1 MSFENCTF
9 VAPKIAGYMSIN
21 TPRRE
26 FDIYTCQFVSRG
38 LVFGDDGLPLPY
50 KVLAKVMDEDYQGM
64 NRIRL
69 MDKKTK
75 RQYYHET
82 AKDPINNTY
91 FVRVANERTLVVP
104 DEHCGTKTEIEHPYL
119 YVFVL
124 AGLER
129 PLVMIEK
136 CRVCPQAGSEV
147 ARVLGQSISSI
158 MAKSGR
164 IMTLKKCETNDTHA
178 QCLTAMGYMMDDPVK
193 DINTLEELH
202 GYEVTGTLLKKKR
215 GPKRLNFRN
224 CINNKTYADTI
235 IRLLH
240 EYIDGKTKPKDIM
253 RPIRAALE
261 VGAIRKVTLKEFESE
276 FGDIM
281 NDSSTMFDNYQNL
294 TLDYFKDDK
303 MFEKMRDVFA
313 IYSPKG

>member
-1 MSFENCTF
+1 
-9 VAPKIAGYMSIN
+9 MSIN
-21 TPRRE
+21 TPCRE

-38 LVFGDDGLPLPY
+38 LVFGDEGLPLPN
-50 KVLAKVMDEDYQGM
+50 KVLAKVMDDDYKGADK
-64 NRIRL
+64 IRL
-69 MDKKTK
+69 TDRKTK

-82 AKDPINNTY
+82 AKDPVNNTY
-91 FVRVANERTLVVP
+91 FVRVANKRMLTVP

-119 YVFVL
+119 YVFVI
-124 AGLER
+124 AGLEQ
-129 PLVMIEK
+129 PLIMIEK
-136 CRVCPQAGSEV
+136 CRVCPQASGEV
-147 ARVLGQSISSI
+147 ARVLSQSLTK
-158 MAKSGR
+158 MLAKSGW
-164 IMTLKKCETNDTHA
+164 TLILRKCETTDTHA
-178 QCLTAMGYMMDDPVK
+178 QCMTAMGYMMDDPVK

-202 GYEVTGTLLKKKR
+202 GHEMAGKLLKKKR
-215 GPKRLNFRN
+215 RPKRLNFRN

-253 RPIRAALE
+253 RPIRAAL
-261 VGAIRKVTLKEFESE
+261 VAKAIRKVSLKEFESE

-303 MFEKMRDVFA
+303 MYEEMLEVFA
-313 IYSPKG
+313 KYSPKKQVVG

>member
-1 MSFENCTF
+1 
-9 VAPKIAGYMSIN
+9 MSIN
-21 TPRRE
+21 APCRE

-38 LVFGDDGLPLPY
+38 LFFGDEGLPLPY
-50 KVLAKVMDEDYQGM
+50 KVLAKVMDDDYKGADK
-64 NRIRL
+64 IRL
-69 MDKKTK
+69 TDKKTK

-82 AKDPINNTY
+82 AKDPVNNTY
-91 FVRVANERTLVVP
+91 FIRVANKRMLTVP

-119 YVFVL
+119 YVFVI
-124 AGLER
+124 AGLEQ
-129 PLVMIEK
+129 PLIMIEK
-136 CRVCPQAGSEV
+136 CRVCPQASGEV
-147 ARVLGQSISSI
+147 ARVLSQSLTK
-158 MAKSGR
+158 MLAKSGW
-164 IMTLKKCETNDTHA
+164 TLILRKCETTDTHA

-202 GYEVTGTLLKKKR
+202 GHENVGNLLKKKR

-294 TLDYFKDDK
+294 TLVYFKDEK
-303 MFEKMRDVFA
+303 MFNDMRDVFA
-313 IYSPKG
+313 KYSAKKQVVS

>member
-1 MSFENCTF
+1 
-9 VAPKIAGYMSIN
+9 MSIN
-21 TPRRE
+21 APCRE

-38 LVFGDDGLPLPY
+38 LFFGDEGLPLPY
-50 KVLAKVMDEDYQGM
+50 KVLAKVMDDDYKVV

-69 MDKKTK
+69 TDKKTK

-82 AKDPINNTY
+82 AKDPVNNTY
-91 FVRVANERTLVVP
+91 FIRVANKRMLTVP

-119 YVFVL
+119 YVFVI
-124 AGLER
+124 AGLEQ
-129 PLVMIEK
+129 PLIMIEK
-136 CRVCPQAGSEV
+136 CRVCPQASGEV
-147 ARVLGQSISSI
+147 ARVLSQSLTK
-158 MAKSGR
+158 MLAKSGW
-164 IMTLKKCETNDTHA
+164 TLILRKCETTDTHA
-178 QCLTAMGYMMDDPVK
+178 QCMTAMGYMMDDPVK

-202 GYEVTGTLLKKKR
+202 GHEMAGKLLKKKR
-215 GPKRLNFRN
+215 RPKRLNFRN

-253 RPIRAALE
+253 RPIRAAL
-261 VGAIRKVTLKEFESE
+261 VAKAIRKVTLKEFESE

-303 MFEKMRDVFA
+303 MYEEMLEVFA
-313 IYSPKG
+313 IYSPKKQVVG

>member
-1 MSFENCTF
+1 
-9 VAPKIAGYMSIN
+9 MSIN
-21 TPRRE
+21 APCRE

-38 LVFGDDGLPLPY
+38 LFFGDEGLPLPY
-50 KVLAKVMDEDYQGM
+50 KVLAKVMDDDYKVV

-69 MDKKTK
+69 TDKKTK

-82 AKDPINNTY
+82 AKDPVNNTY
-91 FVRVANERTLVVP
+91 FIRVANKRMLTVP

-119 YVFVL
+119 YVFVI
-124 AGLER
+124 AGLEQ
-129 PLVMIEK
+129 PLIMIEK
-136 CRVCPQAGSEV
+136 CRVCPQASGEV
-147 ARVLGQSISSI
+147 ARVLSQSLTK
-158 MAKSGR
+158 MLAKSGW
-164 IMTLKKCETNDTHA
+164 TLILRKCETTDTHA
-178 QCLTAMGYMMDDPVK
+178 QCMTAMGYMMDDPVK

-202 GYEVTGTLLKKKR
+202 GHEMAGKLLKKKR
-215 GPKRLNFRN
+215 RPKRLNFRN

-253 RPIRAALE
+253 RPIRAAL
-261 VGAIRKVTLKEFESE
+261 VAKAIRKVTLKEFESE

-303 MFEKMRDVFA
+303 MYEEMLEVFA
-313 IYSPKG
+313 IYSPKKRVVG

>member
-1 MSFENCTF
+1 
-9 VAPKIAGYMSIN
+9 MSIN
-21 TPRRE
+21 APRRE
-26 FDIYTCQFVSRG
+26 FEIYTCQFVSRG
-38 LVFGDDGLPLPY
+38 LVFDDEELLLPN
-50 KVLAKVMDEDYQGM
+50 KVLAKVMDDDYKCVSRM
-64 NRIRL
+64 ELKDR
-69 MDKKTK
+69 KTK
-75 RQYYHET
+75 RLYYHET

-91 FVRVANERTLVVP
+91 FLRVANERMLTVP
-104 DEHCGTKTEIEHPYL
+104 DEHRGTKSELEHPYL

-124 AGLER
+124 AGLEL

-136 CRVCPQAGSEV
+136 CRMCPQAGGEV
-147 ARVLGQSISSI
+147 ARVLSQSLSK
-158 MAKSGR
+158 MLVKDGW
-164 IMTLKKCETNDTHA
+164 TLTLRKCETNDTHA

-202 GYEVTGTLLKKKR
+202 GHEMAGKLLKKKR

-294 TLDYFKDDK
+294 TLVYFKDEK
-303 MFEKMRDVFA
+303 MYNDMRDVFA
-313 IYSPKG
+313 KYSAKKQLAS